1 MADYTQG
8 DVNAPEK
15 AAASPGPKT
24 IRETQNI
31 FMNNKFAETTDGV
44 DRSTGETLS
53 EKSIYVARSRD
64 ARGKLQTPFP
74 YEGIHVEGGIAS
86 GNNTNPPSPSRN
98 FWPAKEAGE
107 ADTQAYSGLG
117 VTDGSE
123 PQAFSNLDRFAR
135 YLENGLPMT
144 TESGAAQGGL
154 GVRPTKLFQEYVGL
168 QGYAENVTDLGD
180 ESGDKAAAA
189 PARVVMRSAA
199 LGVATPWHFLS
210 AAYLRNDITQYSSG
224 AVGGSGASQSAKN
237 AYASGT
243 TGDGPYG
250 WEGHDRSSRY

>member
-1 MADYTQG
+1 MAQYTGQG
-8 DVNAPEK
+8 AG
-15 AAASPGPKT
+15 APGPKT

-224 AVGGSGASQSAKN
+224 AVGGNGASQSAKN